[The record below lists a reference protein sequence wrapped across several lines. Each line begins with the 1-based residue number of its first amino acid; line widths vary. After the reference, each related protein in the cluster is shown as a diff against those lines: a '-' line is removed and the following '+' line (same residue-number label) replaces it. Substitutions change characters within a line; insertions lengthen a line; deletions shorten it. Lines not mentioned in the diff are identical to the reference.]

1 MRKLLATLCLVGLAV
16 FTSPFASA
24 HVEIVSSYPEQYANV
39 NPIPTTV
46 WIEFSGELQN
56 LDGEIVNTLEV
67 IDSTGLVVSYEDAII
82 EAGRIT
88 TKVSGQ
94 SAAGSFTVKY
104 RVVGQDGH
112 VIEGDY
118 FFNASPDYAE
128 STEETNS
135 VPIESSNFPV
145 GGVLI
150 ALLLATIFGGTY
162 LKTRARK
169 NS

>member
-1 MRKLLATLCLVGLAV
+1 MRRLLIALTLAGLTV
-16 FTSPFASA
+16 LTSPIASA
-24 HVEIVSSYPEQYANV
+24 HVDVVSSFPERYANV

-56 LDGEIVNTLEV
+56 LDGEIVNTIEV
-67 IDSTGLVVSYEDAII
+67 TDSTGLVVSYEDAII

-94 SAAGSFTVKY
+94 SAAGVFIVKY

-118 FFNASPDYAE
+118 TFNASPDYAE
-128 STEETNS
+128 AVPVTTS
-135 VPIESSNFPV
+135 VLEDDSSFPV
-145 GGVLI
+145 GGVLL
-150 ALLLATIFGGTY
+150 AFFLATILGGTF
-162 LKTRARK
+162 LKAKNRK
-169 NS
+169 K

>member
-1 MRKLLATLCLVGLAV
+1 MRRLLVALFLAGLTV
-16 FTSPFASA
+16 FTMPLSSA
-24 HVEIVSSYPEQYANV
+24 HVDIVSSFPERYANV

-67 IDSTGLVVSYEDAII
+67 TDSTGLVVSYEDAII

-94 SAAGSFTVKY
+94 SAAGVFIVKY

-118 FFNASPDYAE
+118 TFNASPDYSEAVPVTT
-128 STEETNS
+128 SAPQDNS
-135 VPIESSNFPV
+135 GFPV
-145 GGVLI
+145 GGVLL
-150 ALLLATIFGGTY
+150 AFFLATLFGGIFM
-162 LKTRARK
+162 KAKSRK
-169 NS
+169 K

>member
-1 MRKLLATLCLVGLAV
+1 MRRLLIALTLAGLTV
-16 FTSPFASA
+16 LTSPSASA
-24 HVEIVSSYPEQYANV
+24 HVDVVSSFPERYANV

-56 LDGEIVNTLEV
+56 LEGEIVNTIEV
-67 IDSTGLVVSYEDAII
+67 TDSTGLVVSYQDAII

-94 SAAGSFTVKY
+94 SAAGVFIVKY

-118 FFNASPDYAE
+118 TFNASPDYAE
-128 STEETNS
+128 AVPVTNS
-135 VPIESSNFPV
+135 GLEDDSSFPI
-145 GGVLI
+145 GGVLL
-150 ALLLATIFGGTY
+150 AFFLATILGGTF
-162 LKTRARK
+162 LKAKSRK
-169 NS
+169 K